1 MDVTETHMFD
11 DLIPFTLEPA
21 NYTDEESY
29 FEENTTQ
36 WDAEIFYEL
45 ICTQVFPVLHFN
57 NFSLHSEYISIKT
70 STHAHL
76 KDALQAVR

>member
-21 NYTDEESY
+21 NYIEEENY

-36 WDAEIFYEL
+36 
-45 ICTQVFPVLHFN
+45 
-57 NFSLHSEYISIKT
+57 
-70 STHAHL
+70 
-76 KDALQAVR
+76 